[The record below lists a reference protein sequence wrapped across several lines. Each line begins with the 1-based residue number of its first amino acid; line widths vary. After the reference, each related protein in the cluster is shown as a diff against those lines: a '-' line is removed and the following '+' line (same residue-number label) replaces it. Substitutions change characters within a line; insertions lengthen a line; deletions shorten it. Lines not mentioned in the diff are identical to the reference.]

1 VALLCGCSAT
11 PPWRGLVKIGLV
23 LPFHGPSAAAAM
35 ATHVAVRQRLIDANV
50 AGGAGG
56 YRLELVSLDDEGDP
70 AIAARRADEL
80 GADPLVLAVLGP
92 AGAGL
97 DGPLAGA
104 GLRLRTVDG
113 PASAASA
120 LEALLAEIAAAAS
133 GGRPDRAALRARP

>member
-1 VALLCGCSAT
+1 MALLCGCSAT

-80 GADPLVLAVLGP
+80 GADPLVLAVER
-92 AGAGL
+92 
-97 DGPLAGA
+97 DRKST
-104 GLRLRTVDG
+104 RLN
-113 PASAASA
+113 SSH
-120 LEALLAEIAAAAS
+120 
-133 GGRPDRAALRARP
+133 